1 MKDVGNDILH
11 GVRAEWTE
19 GIEEAIN
26 YIASKMVYIMVKK
39 LFDKDIPQQTIKDYL
54 QDPMLWEQ
62 AFWGALGGVT
72 FSSVM
77 NKAGKFINKRLDK
90 DWTSAE
96 KQRENEILG
105 RTATFQAYQERLNSI
120 ANGKNPFIIITD
132 ENGQQVN
139 PDIITGTEEE
149 LRNIAEKRIYG

>member
-1 MKDVGNDILH
+1 
-11 GVRAEWTE
+11 
-19 GIEEAIN
+19 
-26 YIASKMVYIMVKK
+26 
-39 LFDKDIPQQTIKDYL
+39 
-54 QDPMLWEQ
+54 MLWEQ

-77 NKAGKFINKRLDK
+77 NKTGEFINKRLDK

-120 ANGKNPFIIITD
+120 ANGKIH
-132 ENGQQVN
+132 
-139 PDIITGTEEE
+139 
-149 LRNIAEKRIYG
+149 L